1 MIGRTKLMKKYLKT
15 VIRTFILLFMVCGVL
30 YQGSVVNADE
40 TDNAE
45 KTITVESGKS
55 VKISSAG
62 DSVSLY
68 LDTADNKTGTK
79 VKLGCAVYEK
89 NGKLHYFDYFDNNI
103 CDISLNTS
111 QYAIITSYGD
121 SATFRYD
128 AKKSISSSST
138 SGKALHLVKLEP
150 GKSVEISNNQ
160 GIGTDIKNTSSVG
173 MNLDLARY
181 NSKGE
186 CESFSKGTLYTS
198 YLYNGETEVITNKSK
213 DTSETIYYPGSYDK
227 VVSKASK
234 ENAIAEFELKPGK
247 SIEITNNQGVGTS
260 IENTTEA
267 SNNIDWAVY
276 DKNGVCD
283 NLTKNTYYL
292 SYLKDGYTEVVTN
305 KSTDKTDIVY
315 YPNRYN
321 KIVSKDTALKA
332 LTEIELKPGKSIEI
346 TNNQGVG
353 TSIENTIE
361 ASNNIDWAVYDTEG
375 DCDNFTKNV
384 YYLSYLKD
392 GYTEVVT
399 NKSTDKTDIIYFPQK
414 YQNIICSNTENQAL
428 FETDI
433 AVGGS
438 FTYENKYECNVP
450 FEAISREQVQLDIEL
465 KYKSGLVEKY
475 NNSYPRDVD
484 DETVKESFTNVGKSI
499 VTLYAPYKKFY
510 NIQRICGDSNIDS
523 VTYVNDNE
531 RVNVIAD
538 QKRIKKGFGNEVF
551 SLECKFKGNKVTKCE
566 LLQGSNVIATADQN
580 GVFNNISTANLKPDV
595 YLNLK
600 LCYGADQD
608 YTVTRINL
616 FYLDLSD
623 SPIDELNILGSGAL
637 TIPESIPVL
646 GGREIEV
653 SDFSLPISAEL
664 EEDYTSWKVLF
675 NIWDNEDDEVNDAN
689 EDKEA
694 AAKKAAY
701 DDVKR
706 YIKKIK
712 QSGTTDLNK
721 NISGAKKSVIKDYLK
736 GEKKKTQ
743 SGGLSINAMGYAEY
757 AISDKGVSTLNDGGV
772 IVTVTYEKDGSYYTY
787 FHVIPINFKYNY
799 GLKATATASLKDM
812 SKGKGFTLNISGDIG
827 IAGGLGGGITL
838 GGEDIDIAYIDVAG
852 DVSGDLALRLG
863 NVKNLNPFEQLALDA
878 KIYIKAKALW
888 YDYESEPLLE
898 GKCAIDKGGNVTG
911 SLSTCKKNLVDTAA
925 YTQAKVYNSS
935 WQSGVI
941 DTEENLY
948 RSSGQSS
955 GLYDTSNEL
964 IAIEKNS
971 NISSAPIT
979 ASNGNTAMMIYAG
992 DDISK
997 SRNNTSTLK
1006 YSILGDDGVWSA
1018 PKSVDSN
1025 NSPDFDHVAFTYN
1038 GDIYVCY
1045 QQATSEIGAD
1055 ETLDSGIKKLG
1066 ITVAKYDEASD
1077 SFIDLGTVSSDGT
1090 YNSAPAINIMN
1101 GKLTVA
1107 WVENTGD
1114 DYFKR
1119 NNLNSIKYVQY
1130 DGTQWSEPVVLV
1142 SNSNCISSLNIAN
1155 IGGSDS
1161 ILYKVDNNNNLS
1173 DESEYALNRVDLSG
1187 NIETW
1192 MTGNVGNIKNV
1203 MIGNT
1208 AAIMW
1213 HDNDGIKYVFSGT
1226 NDIKTVSD
1234 LPVGQLVDYT
1244 LSGNRLYYIVKGEDT
1259 YNLCACDYLSDGTW
1273 SGSYTLVS
1281 DNSLL
1286 KDFSVVNRNG
1296 SDIAVLAKKTQ
1307 IGSGDKVDITT
1318 ELDCANL
1325 KNFYDT
1331 EFYDVDYDIT
1341 TMKDDATVDFRLGV
1355 INNSS
1360 SEINQLFIEMK
1371 DVDGNDV
1378 YSGVISQKLA
1388 IGENKVIEQSIKM
1401 PDKLADKYTISIMA
1415 ASDDKKLNEQNNN
1428 DNSQSIC
1435 VRQSNLEI
1443 SAVKHLFKDNDEADV
1458 TIKNS
1463 GTSVATAKI
1472 SLINDSD
1479 KVVMEKEI
1487 GCIQAG
1493 ESITSNIVIDKEYF
1507 SNGMNYG
1514 DSEAFRFVVTVGED
1528 EKNANEYANSV
1539 SLLFEKKTFT
1549 RLELKDTSK
1558 QMNPGE
1564 TTKIELLN
1572 KMPEEVRYISKNE
1585 NVAKVD
1591 ENGNITAIGAGKT
1604 TLSVCSGEQRKEMEL
1619 TVVPIETSKN
1629 VEVEYEGASITISN
1643 MIGVNFYVT
1652 LSDKD
1657 IKNAD
1662 AYMKFELAD
1671 GTVRKVK
1678 VSDAKSYS
1686 GKPNTKI
1693 FTCKMAAAEMADII
1707 KAQLIVPEADGKVK
1721 TSEVLEYSVKQYCQ
1735 YILDNQ
1741 NAFDANMVQL
1751 VKYILNY
1758 GSYSQIYFKHN
1769 SNNLANDILQ
1779 ASDRT
1784 LTKKSELMS
1793 AASTFRVNNVDGLK
1807 YYGRSLILNSK
1818 TVMRVYF
1825 EVSDNRKIS
1834 DFEFKCGDKVLK
1846 PVKSG
1851 GLYYVDIADIT
1862 PAEYGKVFS
1871 IMVSGK
1877 QFFSSGVYDYCR
1889 NVISSNT
1896 STDKLKDLAVSMYE
1910 LGTAVKYNK

>member
-1 MIGRTKLMKKYLKT
+1 MKKYLKRI
-15 VIRTFILLFMVCGVL
+15 IRIFILLFIVYGVMN
-30 YQGSVVNADE
+30 YVNINIAKADE
-40 TDNAE
+40 ADNM
-45 KTITVESGKS
+45 KRTFTISGDTS
-55 VKISSAG
+55 VKVSAAE
-62 DSVSLY
+62 DVSLW
-68 LDTADNKTGTK
+68 LDTTDVLPETK
-79 VKLGCAVYEK
+79 VKIG
-89 NGKLHYFDYFDNNI
+89 
-103 CDISLNTS
+103 
-111 QYAIITSYGD
+111 YAIYDKNDKLCDFYYDENRYISVPLGKDRYAILTAYGTG
-121 SATFRYD
+121 ATFYYYSD
-128 AKKSISSSST
+128 KSISKSSVN
-138 SGKALHLVKLEP
+138 GKALTVIKLKN
-150 GKSVEISNNQ
+150 GKSVEIANNQ
-160 GIGTDIKNTSSVG
+160 DEEIEIKNTHDVG
-173 MNLDLARY
+173 WKIDFARY
-181 NSKGE
+181 DDEGICDAFDKNVYSLLSLK
-186 CESFSKGTLYTS
+186 
-198 YLYNGETEVITNKSK
+198 NGYTEVITNKSDSK
-213 DTSETIYYPGSYDK
+213 SET
-227 VVSKASK
+227 
-234 ENAIAEFELKPGK
+234 
-247 SIEITNNQGVGTS
+247 
-260 IENTTEA
+260 
-267 SNNIDWAVY
+267 
-276 DKNGVCD
+276 
-283 NLTKNTYYL
+283 
-292 SYLKDGYTEVVTN
+292 
-305 KSTDKTDIVY
+305 VY
-315 YPNRYN
+315 YPNKYGKVTN
-321 KIVSKDTALKA
+321 KGTNNPA
-332 LTEIELKPGKSIEI
+332 LTEIELLPGKSTEI
-346 TNNQGVG
+346 INNQGVE
-353 TSIENTIE
+353 TDIKNTHNE
-361 ASNNIDWAVYDTEG
+361 GWKIDYARYDAG
-375 DCDNFTKNV
+375 GVCDEFYKNV
-384 YYLSYLKD
+384 FSPAYLENE
-392 GYTEVVT
+392 YTEVIT
-399 NKSTDKTDIIYFPQK
+399 NMSDSISEIIYYPQK
-414 YQNIICSNTENQAL
+414 YTNVIYKDSEHPAL

-433 AVGGS
+433 APGQ
-438 FTYENKYECNVP
+438 TYIYENKNESEFQFKAKDYATLN
-450 FEAISREQVQLDIEL
+450 IQI
-465 KYKSGLVEKY
+465 KYKSGLVQKY
-475 NNSYPRDVD
+475 
-484 DETVKESFTNVGKSI
+484 KESSPKKIEADIVSESFYNWADKV
-499 VTLYAPYKKFY
+499 VTLYAPYKAYK
-510 NIQRICGDSNIDS
+510 NQRIACDSNIEK
-523 VTYVNDNE
+523 VTYINGQEHVDIISDE
-531 RVNVIAD
+531 
-538 QKRIKKGFGNEVF
+538 KRINKADGDVTF
-551 SLECKFKGNKVTKCE
+551 SLETKFKNNNVTKCE
-566 LLQGSNVIATADQN
+566 LLHGKQLIATMGKD
-580 GVFNNISTANLKPDV
+580 GVFRDISTSTLDTGAYF
-595 YLNLK
+595 YLRTY
-600 LCYGADQD
+600 YGADKD
-608 YTVTRINL
+608 YTLTKINL
-616 FYLDLSD
+616 FYLDLSEY
-623 SPIDELNILGSGAL
+623 PLKELKIISDGKF
-637 TIPESIPVL
+637 TMPESVPGIGGMDISISDWYCPVTCRL
-646 GGREIEV
+646 
-653 SDFSLPISAEL
+653 D
-664 EEDYTSWKVLF
+664 EDYKSWKVLF
-675 NIWDNEDDEVNDAN
+675 NIQNDEIDDGEKVDNKNTKLYNDIKELISEVHTYGTVD
-689 EDKEA
+689 
-694 AAKKAAY
+694 
-701 DDVKR
+701 
-706 YIKKIK
+706 IKKSLKIPDNSK
-712 QSGTTDLNK
+712 IRAFFDNK
-721 NISGAKKSVIKDYLK
+721 NEK
-736 GEKKKTQ
+736 GKNNKIE
-743 SGGLSINAMGYAEY
+743 LNLIGYGEFS
-757 AISDKGVSTLNDGGV
+757 ISDKGEYIPSNGGVLVKVSYEINGHRNLLVWDLPFNFIYNVGLNAEADLNLQDIIRCNGYLLKVGGKISAGIGAGHSEILYADIFGDVDAALTLNMFNIKNINPFNEFDLSAKVYLKVKALCFEHECSPLIEGSYKV
-772 IVTVTYEKDGSYYTY
+772 KDGKTEGKLKTC
-787 FHVIPINFKYNY
+787 IDKY
-799 GLKATATASLKDM
+799 LDTATYAS
-812 SKGKGFTLNISGDIG
+812 
-827 IAGGLGGGITL
+827 
-838 GGEDIDIAYIDVAG
+838 
-852 DVSGDLALRLG
+852 
-863 NVKNLNPFEQLALDA
+863 
-878 KIYIKAKALW
+878 
-888 YDYESEPLLE
+888 
-898 GKCAIDKGGNVTG
+898 
-911 SLSTCKKNLVDTAA
+911 
-925 YTQAKVYNSS
+925 AKVYNSS

-1090 YNSAPAINIMN
+1090 YNSAPAINIVN

-1119 NNLNSIKYVQY
+1119 NNLNSIKYIQY

-1173 DESEYALNRVDLSG
+1173 DESEYAVNRVDLSG

-1192 MTGNVGNIKNV
+1192 LEGNVGNIKNV

-1213 HDNDGIKYVFSGT
+1213 HDNDGIKYVLSGT

-1341 TMKDDATVDFRLGV
+1341 TMKDGATVDFRLGV

-1378 YSGVISQKLA
+1378 YSRVISQKLA
-1388 IGENKVIEQSIKM
+1388 VGENKVIEQSIKM

-1463 GTSVATAKI
+1463 GNSAATAKI

-1564 TTKIELLN
+1564 TTKIELVN

-1758 GSYSQIYFKHN
+1758 GSYSQIYFNHN

-1784 LTKKSELMS
+1784 LTKKSELIS

-1862 PAEYGKVFS
+1862 PAEYEKVFS
-1871 IMVSGK
+1871 ITVSGK